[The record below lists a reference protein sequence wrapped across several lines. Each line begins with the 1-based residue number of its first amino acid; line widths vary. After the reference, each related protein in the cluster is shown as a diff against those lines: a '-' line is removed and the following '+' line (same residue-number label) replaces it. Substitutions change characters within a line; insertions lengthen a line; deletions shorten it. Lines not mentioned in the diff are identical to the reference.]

1 MVLMAAGN
9 SRKIRALANRAALK
23 SRSSER
29 ASTKPL
35 MTKNATTAPNPLP
48 MALIA
53 FRPTSS
59 KTPRGCAVN
68 QDMVTCINATV
79 SAAIPRKASMRGR
92 NCR

>member
-59 KTPRGCAVN
+59 KRR
-68 QDMVTCINATV
+68 
-79 SAAIPRKASMRGR
+79 AAAR
-92 NCR
+92 